1 MISYHSGD
9 MFDSN
14 CNIICHQVNCMGVM
28 GAGLAKQV
36 KKKCPDAFRRYITF
50 VKKSKEDKSKLLGR
64 CCIGFFDGVEDKCV
78 ANLFGQYNYGT
89 DKKYTNVDAL
99 ERAFVDCKNFAEVCS
114 YSIAIPFGI
123 GCGLGGADW
132 DTEVRP
138 MIERVFK
145 DFPNDVEI
153 WSYNV

>member
-1 MISYHSGD
+1 MGILA
-9 MFDSN
+9 FLFIALIFIAWIFLWFVWPT
-14 CNIICHQVNCMGVM
+14 IICYNQAN
-28 GAGLAKQV
+28 
-36 KKKCPDAFRRYITF
+36 KK
-50 VKKSKEDKSKLLGR
+50 
-64 CCIGFFDGVEDKCV
+64 
-78 ANLFGQYNYGT
+78 NLFGHYNYGT

-153 WSYNV
+153 WSYNAWNI

>member
-1 MISYHSGD
+1 M
-9 MFDSN
+9 
-14 CNIICHQVNCMGVM
+14 
-28 GAGLAKQV
+28 
-36 KKKCPDAFRRYITF
+36 
-50 VKKSKEDKSKLLGR
+50 
-64 CCIGFFDGVEDKCV
+64 
-78 ANLFGQYNYGT
+78 QYNYGT

-99 ERAFVDCKNFAEVCS
+99 EKAFVDCKNFAEVCS